1 MYLRII
7 LSVILVLEVITV
19 FSQGLDFFS
28 ILPRVG
34 AVNGESVFNGIDAD
48 SSYIYVMGSMVT
60 KVDTVT
66 GRRNA
71 GYMSWVFDYSGRLI
85 SENMM
90 YDSSLEKVVKWGDV
104 FSLHR
109 NKAGV
114 YDFNFYDPTTS
125 TNPKGYQRIGRVDM
139 HSGKILKQGKIP
151 VPYPDT
157 NDLVNAIMNEIT
169 WVRDTL
175 VSTLLVGGSR
185 FEEPYI
191 FEMDSN
197 FNSIKLIKLHE
208 TRPDTNE
215 NPCWITKDNKGNYEV
230 IYNVVY
236 RKNFIPT
243 HFVALVYKKYDSN
256 GKLIKSKRLD
266 TQGKNIFIN
275 GAFYY
280 NVKRDDL
287 GNFMIFASEFDP
299 VTAEILVPIALYTS
313 PEFDTLYKLQ
323 PMYQY
328 PKLSKQNLHHWTF
341 YLDMLG
347 DDRGYVASSRILNFS
362 PPYESY
368 GALYKISE
376 DGDSLWHRKYQPL
389 SWDSTRAGWIKFTQ
403 VKETPYQSLVISAMV
418 SDRSDNLV
426 KSWLLHLD
434 SEGCLVPGCDKIVSN
449 IDIHSGNEKAFA
461 IYPNPSVSSHLY
473 LLSRIGD
480 HSIVTLELFNLSGKV
495 LHTSH
500 FNPQHGTQY
509 FIEIPTDL
517 PNGEYILKIHGKEF
531 QQAEKIIILR

>member
-7 LSVILVLEVITV
+7 LSVILFLKVITL
-19 FSQGLDFFS
+19 FSQSLDFFS
-28 ILPRVG
+28 VLPRIG
-34 AVNGESVFNGIDAD
+34 AVNGESVFNGIAAD

-60 KVDTVT
+60 KVDTIT
-66 GRRNA
+66 RRRNA

-90 YDSSLEKVVKWGDV
+90 YDSSLEKIVKWGDV

-109 NKAGV
+109 NKSGV
-114 YDFNFYDPTTS
+114 YDFNFYDPTTT
-125 TNPKGYQRIGRVDM
+125 TNPKGFQRIGRVDM

-175 VSTLLVGGSR
+175 VSTLLVSGSR

-243 HFVALVYKKYDSN
+243 GFVALVYKKYDSN

-287 GNFMIFASEFDP
+287 GNFMIFACDVDP
-299 VTAEILVPIALYTS
+299 VTVEILVPIALYIS

-328 PKLSKQNLHHWTF
+328 PKLSKQNLDHWTY

-347 DDRGYVASSRILNFS
+347 DDRGYVASSTVSNNS
-362 PPYESY
+362 SPYEAY
-368 GALYKISE
+368 GALYKISAK
-376 DGDSLWHRKYQPL
+376 GDSLWHRIYQPL
-389 SWDSTRAGWIKFTQ
+389 NWDSTRAGWIKFTQ
-403 VKETPYQSLVISAMV
+403 VKETPYQSLVVSAMV
-418 SDRSDNLV
+418 SDRSDYLV

-434 SEGCLVPGCDKIVSN
+434 SEGCLIPGCEKVVSN
-449 IDIHSGNEKAFA
+449 TDIHSVKAKAFN
-461 IYPNPSVSSHLY
+461 IYPNPIVSNHLY
-473 LLSRIGD
+473 LLSNISGPSKFNIEIKD
-480 HSIVTLELFNLSGKV
+480 LFGRT
-495 LHTSH
+495 LHTSF
-500 FNPQHGTQY
+500 FNPLQGVQY
-509 FIEIPTDL
+509 IMEL
-517 PNGEYILKIHGKEF
+517 PDNFSNGEYIFQIQGKEYS
-531 QQAEKIIILR
+531 QVEKITLLR